1 MIRLPAPVV
10 LLFVLCAC
18 VSATTVAATTV
29 AGKTTV
35 GKIAIGKINAA
46 KTVSGSCPPRHGVA
60 VQVLGSGGP
69 IADDARASSAYLVWV
84 DGASRVL
91 IDAGGGAFLR
101 FGEAGAGFAD
111 LDFVGISH
119 LHTDHSADFPALLKS
134 GNFSNRVRPLTVAGP
149 DERLPFPGFEDYLAS
164 LLAEGG
170 AYAYLGGY
178 LDGSAGLVEL
188 SSVEVAGDET
198 HPTRV
203 FGDRDSRLRVDAIHV
218 PHGIVPAL
226 AFRIEVDGVR
236 IVFASDQNGSDPR
249 FVEFAKDVDLLVMHL
264 VIPEDA
270 TGVARRLHAPPSVIG
285 EIAQNA
291 GAKRLLLS
299 HLMARSLARLDES
312 LALIDDRYAGT
323 VLVADDLLCI
333 HDITE
338 R

>member
-1 MIRLPAPVV
+1 MIRSPAPVV

-18 VSATTVAATTV
+18 VSVTTVAASTV
-29 AGKTTV
+29 AGKTTA

-46 KTVSGSCPPRHGVA
+46 KTVSGSCPPRRGVA

-69 IADDARASSAYLVWV
+69 IADDARASSAYLVWL

-101 FGEAGAGFAD
+101 FGEAGASFAD

-188 SSVEVAGDET
+188 SSVEVAGGET

-249 FVEFAKDVDLLVMHL
+249 FVEFAKDADLLVMHL
-264 VIPEDA
+264 VIPEGT

-285 EIAQNA
+285 EIARNA
-291 GAKRLLLS
+291 GARRLLLS

-312 LALIDDRYAGT
+312 LEIVGGRYPGT
-323 VLVADDLLCI
+323 VLVADDLFCI
-333 HDITE
+333 NDITE